1 MNKFEQ
7 ISIWLNEYEAIVDW
21 LYFNAV
27 IMNDISS
34 SLQTVPGN
42 TVLTEYIDG
51 SSEHELVFAIAMI
64 KLYDLE
70 QSETNLTAIKEIEN
84 FANWISENQTLPDFG
99 ENVTVNFV
107 KVLDEIPDLAVDSES
122 NKCKYQF
129 QCKVNYLE

>member
-7 ISIWLNEYEAIVDW
+7 ISIWLNEYEAIGDW